1 MGFSLPQAPGEPP
14 MPALVGPFSNMDAR
28 LHLNQTLFDPVGY
41 RRMQAAGV
49 AVAGEEARYAE
60 VRANATHRT
69 VLAYLDAWR
78 ADAVLEARRH
88 AADLAAELL
97 GLAEQQ
103 LEAGVSTHIDVT
115 RARTQQVVAASA
127 VLVAENAAAQA
138 QIDLALAIGVDP
150 AARFDLTPP
159 FEEIDALVDELPAD
173 RAELLALAL
182 RSRPEL
188 RSARTMQE
196 AAEAAKRS
204 IEAERL
210 PRVDLFADY
219 GVSGLHVSDAISTR
233 QVGVQ

>member
-1 MGFSLPQAPGEPP
+1 
-14 MPALVGPFSNMDAR
+14 
-28 LHLNQTLFDPVGY
+28 
-41 RRMQAAGV
+41 
-49 AVAGEEARYAE
+49 
-60 VRANATHRT
+60 
-69 VLAYLDAWR
+69 
-78 ADAVLEARRH
+78 LEARRH

-233 QVGVQ
+233 QVGVQASIPLLAGLGRESRIAEQNAAVREAAVRNDQVNDQVTAEVDAALLDLRTGEQRMRIAEEQSTLAEEELAQAR